1 MKMRQEHS
9 ANLANRGRGCG
20 NPGRDRSNQQPQ
32 QQRGRGGNSRGR
44 GRGNNSNQRQGG
56 NGVDNRPKCQLC
68 YKRGHTVIDCWYR
81 YDEDFVP
88 DEKYAGTAASYGV
101 DSNWYV
107 DTGATDHV
115 TGELEKLTIRNK
127 YKGQDQVQTAN
138 GAGMVITHIGH
149 SVVNTPSRP
158 LYLKNILY
166 VPNASKNLISAYRLM
181 VDTAAY
187 FELYPK
193 HFSLKDQATKETF
206 LRGRCRGRL
215 FPLSSSS
222 LSTQQ
227 DKEALAAT
235 TGGGYRAGSA
245 RSSSLG

>member
-1 MKMRQEHS
+1 
-9 ANLANRGRGCG
+9 
-20 NPGRDRSNQQPQ
+20 
-32 QQRGRGGNSRGR
+32 
-44 GRGNNSNQRQGG
+44 
-56 NGVDNRPKCQLC
+56 
-68 YKRGHTVIDCWYR
+68 
-81 YDEDFVP
+81 
-88 DEKYAGTAASYGV
+88 
-101 DSNWYV
+101 
-107 DTGATDHV
+107 
-115 TGELEKLTIRNK
+115 
-127 YKGQDQVQTAN
+127 VQTAN

-215 FPLSSSS
+215 FPLPSSSPS
-222 LSTQQ
+222 AHQ

-235 TGGGYRAGSA
+235 TPSLERWHCRLGHPSYAIAEKVVRNHDLPVSAESNKMLVCDACQKGKSHQLPFPKSSSVFSFPLELIYSDVWGPAPVAGGGKKYYVSFIDAFSRFTWIYFLKHKSEVFQKFYEF
-245 RSSSLG
+245 